1 MYWYKGNMVIVMHR
15 RFAKTA
21 PLGWNSWDCFG
32 AGVTEKQLK
41 ENADYMAKY
50 LKQYGWE
57 YIVCDIQWYEPN
69 AKNNDYFNFTPLNLD
84 EYGRAIPAENRF
96 PSSKGGKGFKEISDY
111 CHSLGLKFGIHIMRG
126 IPRQAV
132 HENLPIKN
140 SRYTARQVAHHF
152 SVCSWNTD
160 MYGMINCPGTQDYY
174 NSIIELYASWGVDF
188 IKCDDICVTEFR
200 QWDSPYSADYEI
212 EMLRK
217 AIDNCGREIVLS
229 LSPGPANIKNAD
241 HLAKNANMWRITG
254 DFWDSWDKLY
264 NMFERCYTW
273 QDKVRPGNYP
283 DCDMLPLGKISKN
296 GVCHGPQNRMTQFTK
311 PEQLTMMSLWGIF
324 KSPLMMG
331 GNMPENDE
339 WTLSLLTNEEYL
351 KMHRYAYG
359 AHQHLRNEKNG
370 KGDIIW
376 VANGR
381 GCKYVALFNTR
392 DKEHS
397 VKLDF
402 SQILMPDEKYS
413 VYDIWNKENLGEFKN
428 IFKPI
433 IAPHG
438 AGLYKIET
446 V

>member
-1 MYWYKGNMVIVMHR
+1 MIAMHR
-15 RFAKTA
+15 KFAKTA

-41 ENADYMAKY
+41 ENADYMARY

-96 PSSKGGKGFKEISDY
+96 PSAKGGKGFKEISDY

-132 HENLPIKN
+132 HANLPIKN
-140 SRYTARQVAHHF
+140 SKYTARQVAHHF

-200 QWDSPYSADYEI
+200 QWDSPYSADYEV
-212 EMLRK
+212 EMIRK

-241 HLAKNANMWRITG
+241 HLAKNANMWRMTG
-254 DFWDSWDKLY
+254 DFWDSWDKLH
-264 NMFERCYTW
+264 NMFERCYIW

-283 DCDMLPLGKISKN
+283 DCDMLPLGRLSKN
-296 GVCHGPQNRMTQFTK
+296 GMCHGPQNRMTQFTK

-331 GNMPENDE
+331 GNLPENDE
-339 WTLSLLTNEEYL
+339 WTLSLLTNDEYM
-351 KMHRYAYG
+351 KMHRTAYG

-370 KGDIIW
+370 RGEIIW
-376 VANGR
+376 IANGR
-381 GCKYVALFNTR
+381 GCKYAALFNTR

-413 VYDIWNKENLGEFKN
+413 VYDIWNKESSGEFKN
-428 IFKPI
+428 TFNPT

-438 AGLYKIET
+438 AGLYKITT